1 MKVTGSCHC
10 GQVTYE
16 ADVDPETVRLCNCSD
31 CQKLTGS
38 AYRVSVP
45 APRETFRLITGQLK
59 TYVKTAD
66 SGDKR
71 AHSFCPACGS
81 PVYAC
86 ALGDNPPR
94 YTLRVGCLDQRA
106 SLPPMQQ
113 IWCDSAMP
121 WSRDVRG
128 IPGQARQ

>member
-1 MKVTGSCHC
+1 MKVTGTCHC

-45 APRETFRLITGQLK
+45 APREAFRLITGQLK
-59 TYVKTAD
+59 TYVKSAD
-66 SGDKR
+66 SGEKR
-71 AHSFCPACGS
+71 AHSFCPECGS

-86 ALGDNPPR
+86 ALGDNPAR

-106 SLPPMQQ
+106 SLPPKQQ

-121 WSRDVRG
+121 WSRDVSG